1 MERLSRRGDG
11 FHPGLSER
19 HVLHNSRDKS
29 PRDNS
34 SRTIDFAIE
43 INAVGAAR
51 LDIDDD
57 DLT

>member
-34 SRTIDFAIE
+34 NRTIDFAME
-43 INAVGAAR
+43 INDGAAR
-51 LDIDDD
+51 LDIDVD
-57 DLT
+57 DLA